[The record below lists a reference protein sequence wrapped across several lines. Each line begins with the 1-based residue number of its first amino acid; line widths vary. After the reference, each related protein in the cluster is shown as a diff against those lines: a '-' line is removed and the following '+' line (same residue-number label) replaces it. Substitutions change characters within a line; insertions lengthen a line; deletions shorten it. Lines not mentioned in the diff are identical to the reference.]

1 MNEQNNK
8 DSEKS
13 ILQLRQALRKNL
25 EAVDQEIIS
34 RLNKSIPLINDIGT
48 HLINAAGK
56 RLRPL
61 LTLAMAAQFNNY
73 SKNPI
78 LLAAAVEFI
87 HTATLLHDDVV
98 DESNLRRGKKTANII
113 WGNEFSVLAGD
124 FLFAQSFEL
133 MVETESIEALSSL
146 ASASCKITQGEF
158 QQMQIANKPETSIEN
173 YLEVIGKKTAELF
186 GASCKSGV
194 IVSEG
199 NAEQQ
204 NAAYDYGFNL
214 GLAFQ
219 IVDDLM
225 DFNNLPNK
233 MGKNL
238 GDDFKLGKTTLPV
251 ILAWQKSNAKEKQFW
266 IKTLKELNQEP
277 HDFMSAI
284 EIFNKYN
291 IFEDCKKK
299 TQEFISLSIKCLEI
313 LPDTEIEY
321 YFKATSNSGK
331 VINRPIVA
339 PQGGYQF
346 RMTPPSYQSIQ
357 LFNGWNLI
365 SSFLNT
371 NQSVDSLFE
380 SISEHIVIVK
390 NNEGTAYLPD
400 WNFNGIGIFNS
411 LEGYFVK
418 TNLSSTLNLFGS
430 FLNPDENPIILNNGW
445 STISYLRVDEVS
457 AELIFAELE
466 GENNLV
472 IAKNYLG
479 QAYLP
484 EWDFNGIGNL
494 TPGQGYQ
501 LKVYQADTLNFL
513 PIHETY

>member
-1 MNEQNNK
+1 MNEQYIK
-8 DSEKS
+8 VSEKS
-13 ILQLRQALRKNL
+13 VLQLRQALRKNL

-133 MVETESIEALSSL
+133 MVETGSIDALSSL

-158 QQMQIANKPETSIEN
+158 LQMQIANKPETSQED
-173 YLEVIGKKTAELF
+173 YLDVIGKKTAELF

-194 IVSEG
+194 IISGGTIE
-199 NAEQQ
+199 EQ
-204 NAAYDYGFNL
+204 NIAYKYGFNL

-219 IVDDLM
+219 IIDDLM
-225 DFNNLPNK
+225 DFNNSPNK

-251 ILAWQKSNAKEKQFW
+251 ILAWQKSNPKEKQFW

-277 HDFMSAI
+277 NDLNNAI
-284 EIFNKYN
+284 DIFNKYN
-291 IFEDCKKK
+291 IFNECKKK
-299 TQEFISLSIKCLEI
+299 TEEFISVSVKSLKK
-313 LPDTEIEY
+313 LPDTEI
-321 YFKATSNSGK
+321 KNH
-331 VINRPIVA
+331 
-339 PQGGYQF
+339 
-346 RMTPPSYQSIQ
+346 
-357 LFNGWNLI
+357 LI
-365 SSFLNT
+365 GLAN
-371 NQSVDSLFE
+371 E
-380 SISEHIVIVK
+380 SIERSK
-390 NNEGTAYLPD
+390 
-400 WNFNGIGIFNS
+400 
-411 LEGYFVK
+411 
-418 TNLSSTLNLFGS
+418 
-430 FLNPDENPIILNNGW
+430 
-445 STISYLRVDEVS
+445 
-457 AELIFAELE
+457 
-466 GENNLV
+466 
-472 IAKNYLG
+472 
-479 QAYLP
+479 
-484 EWDFNGIGNL
+484 
-494 TPGQGYQ
+494 
-501 LKVYQADTLNFL
+501 
-513 PIHETY
+513 

>member
-1 MNEQNNK
+1 M
-8 DSEKS
+8 
-13 ILQLRQALRKNL
+13 
-25 EAVDQEIIS
+25 
-34 RLNKSIPLINDIGT
+34 
-48 HLINAAGK
+48 
-56 RLRPL
+56 RPL
-61 LTLAMAAQFNNY
+61 LTLAMAAQFNDY

-173 YLEVIGKKTAELF
+173 YLDVIGKKTAELF

-194 IVSEG
+194 IVSGG

-266 IKTLKELNQEP
+266 NKTLKELNQEP
-277 HDFMSAI
+277 EDFNKAI
-284 EIFNKYN
+284 DIFNKYN
-291 IFEDCKKK
+291 IFNECNKK
-299 TQEFISLSIKCLEI
+299 TREFISVSVKSLEK
-313 LPDTEIEY
+313 LPDTKIKTY
-321 YFKATSNSGK
+321 
-331 VINRPIVA
+331 
-339 PQGGYQF
+339 
-346 RMTPPSYQSIQ
+346 
-357 LFNGWNLI
+357 LI
-365 SSFLNT
+365 GLAN
-371 NQSVDSLFE
+371 E
-380 SISEHIVIVK
+380 SIERSK
-390 NNEGTAYLPD
+390 
-400 WNFNGIGIFNS
+400 
-411 LEGYFVK
+411 
-418 TNLSSTLNLFGS
+418 
-430 FLNPDENPIILNNGW
+430 
-445 STISYLRVDEVS
+445 
-457 AELIFAELE
+457 
-466 GENNLV
+466 
-472 IAKNYLG
+472 
-479 QAYLP
+479 
-484 EWDFNGIGNL
+484 
-494 TPGQGYQ
+494 
-501 LKVYQADTLNFL
+501 
-513 PIHETY
+513 

>member
-1 MNEQNNK
+1 MKKQNIK
-8 DSEKS
+8 DSDKS
-13 ILQLRQALRKNL
+13 ILLLRQALRKNL

-48 HLINAAGK
+48 HLINATGK

-204 NAAYDYGFNL
+204 NAAYAYGFNL

-251 ILAWQKSNAKEKQFW
+251 ILAWQKSNPKEKQFW
-266 IKTLKELNQEP
+266 ERTLKELNQEP
-277 HDFMSAI
+277 DDFKNAI
-284 EIFNKYN
+284 DILNKYN
-291 IFEDCKKK
+291 IFNECKKK
-299 TQEFISLSIKCLEI
+299 TREFISVSVKSLEK
-313 LPDTEIEY
+313 LPDTEI
-321 YFKATSNSGK
+321 KNH
-331 VINRPIVA
+331 
-339 PQGGYQF
+339 
-346 RMTPPSYQSIQ
+346 
-357 LFNGWNLI
+357 LI
-365 SSFLNT
+365 GLAN
-371 NQSVDSLFE
+371 E
-380 SISEHIVIVK
+380 SIERSK
-390 NNEGTAYLPD
+390 
-400 WNFNGIGIFNS
+400 
-411 LEGYFVK
+411 
-418 TNLSSTLNLFGS
+418 
-430 FLNPDENPIILNNGW
+430 
-445 STISYLRVDEVS
+445 
-457 AELIFAELE
+457 
-466 GENNLV
+466 
-472 IAKNYLG
+472 
-479 QAYLP
+479 
-484 EWDFNGIGNL
+484 
-494 TPGQGYQ
+494 
-501 LKVYQADTLNFL
+501 
-513 PIHETY
+513 

>member
-1 MNEQNNK
+1 MKKQNIK
-8 DSEKS
+8 DSDKS
-13 ILQLRQALRKNL
+13 ILLLRQALRKNL

-48 HLINAAGK
+48 HLINATGK

-158 QQMQIANKPETSIEN
+158 QQMQIANKPETKIEN

-204 NAAYDYGFNL
+204 NAAYAYGFNL

-251 ILAWQKSNAKEKQFW
+251 ILAWQKSNPKEKQFW
-266 IKTLKELNQEP
+266 VRTLKELNQEP
-277 HDFMSAI
+277 NDFNNAI
-284 EIFNKYN
+284 DIFNKYN
-291 IFEDCKKK
+291 IFNECKKK
-299 TQEFISLSIKCLEI
+299 TREFISVSVKSLEKF
-313 LPDTEIEY
+313 PDTEI
-321 YFKATSNSGK
+321 KNH
-331 VINRPIVA
+331 
-339 PQGGYQF
+339 
-346 RMTPPSYQSIQ
+346 
-357 LFNGWNLI
+357 LI
-365 SSFLNT
+365 GLAN
-371 NQSVDSLFE
+371 E
-380 SISEHIVIVK
+380 SIERSK
-390 NNEGTAYLPD
+390 
-400 WNFNGIGIFNS
+400 
-411 LEGYFVK
+411 
-418 TNLSSTLNLFGS
+418 
-430 FLNPDENPIILNNGW
+430 
-445 STISYLRVDEVS
+445 
-457 AELIFAELE
+457 
-466 GENNLV
+466 
-472 IAKNYLG
+472 
-479 QAYLP
+479 
-484 EWDFNGIGNL
+484 
-494 TPGQGYQ
+494 
-501 LKVYQADTLNFL
+501 
-513 PIHETY
+513 